1 MSAGALE
8 QGHVMNR
15 RNIII
20 LLLLTATI
28 AAFSACSAEKP
39 QTSQAKENV
48 RHVPVLSV
56 QKSNVPD
63 LLEAVGTVRS
73 DQTSVLASQMMGN
86 ILEIR
91 AHEGDRVQRGAV
103 LAVID
108 DSQPRAAM
116 ERARAAENAAKEEL
130 LAAESDLG
138 LATTSLRRY
147 QTLYEKGTISAQ
159 EFDQVKAR
167 QQAALAHRD
176 WAQAELDQTKAAV
189 AQAVTT
195 LQYSQIRAPF
205 DGIVTEKKA
214 DPGSLVS
221 PGTPIFTLED
231 TRRYRLEVS
240 VNESDLASVQ
250 IGRAAP
256 VFVDALG
263 NAEWKGKV
271 VQIVPAADPGSRAFL
286 VKIELPGDPRLYS
299 GLYGR
304 AQFRRGERQSL
315 LIPRTAL
322 VERGQLHGVFVLDQ
336 NRVANLHYVTLGKL
350 SGEEVE
356 VLAGL
361 QGGERLV
368 AAPGDR
374 ELDGQQIEAEP

>member
-1 MSAGALE
+1 
-8 QGHVMNR
+8 MNR
-15 RNIII
+15 RNVII

-28 AAFSACSAEKP
+28 TAFSACSAEKP
-39 QTSQAKENV
+39 QESQAKENV

-56 QKSNVPD
+56 QPSDVPD
-63 LLEAVGTVRS
+63 VLEAVGTVRS
-73 DQTSVLASQMMGN
+73 DQTSMLASQMMGN
-86 ILEIR
+86 VLEIR

-116 ERARAAENAAKEEL
+116 ERAKAAENAAKEEL
-130 LAAESDLG
+130 LAAESDLD

-189 AQAVTT
+189 AQAVAT

-256 VFVDALG
+256 VFIDALG

-286 VKIELPGDPRLYS
+286 VKIELPGDSRLYS

-304 AQFRRGERQSL
+304 AQFRRGERKSL

-336 NRVANLHYVTLGKL
+336 NRVANLHYVTLGKM
-350 SGEEVE
+350 SGEDVE

-361 QGGERLV
+361 QGGEKLV
-368 AAPGDR
+368 TAPGDR
-374 ELDGQQIEAEP
+374 ELDGQRIEAEP